1 MTTKTKTKTKT
12 RARTKR
18 SHRKIGEVPGK
29 EPESNGRGSPEAI
42 AKRKVARRLN
52 TIMSPRDT
60 NYPDGRTEN
69 RRLATI
75 EKLKATN
82 GHSPKPIEALI
93 MVDSLLKM
101 GMKPGAIRKAGVR
114 AVVKGT
120 KQMYAT
126 LDEQVEMLKE
136 VHAAYNF
143 DPNAYRF
150 VGFGHDAM
158 VGAGLIPAGAPR
170 RGRPPLHRD

>member
-1 MTTKTKTKTKT
+1 MTTKTKTKT

-42 AKRKVARRLN
+42 AKRKVARKLN
-52 TIMSPRDT
+52 AMMSPGDVEHS
-60 NYPDGRTEN
+60 DGRTEK

-75 EKLKATN
+75 ERLKATN
-82 GHSPKPIEALI
+82 GHSPKPIEALT
-93 MVDSLLKM
+93 MVDSLLKL
-101 GMKPGAIRKAGVR
+101 GMTSSGIRAAGVR

-120 KQMYAT
+120 KRMYT
-126 LDEQVEMLKE
+126 SIEEQVAMLRE
-136 VHAAYNF
+136 VHAAYSF